1 MLYSCVMHTL
11 FCCLCAL
18 VMFICTLYSCVL
30 STFDCML
37 SVCFCQVDMY
47 SMQAVFFKLL
57 IECCLTAFVRLT
69 CTLYNMI
76 SKHMIN
82 LRSLNVNGIHGR
94 EKRNRVV
101 EWIKTQKW
109 SIAVLQETHLDENIE
124 NEIRNETNFA
134 IYCSNGTSASR
145 GVGIVINKS
154 LNYEIM
160 DKFTDEDGR
169 IILIKYKLKT
179 SCFQW

>member
-18 VMFICTLYSCVL
+18 VMFICTLHSCVL

-37 SVCFCQVDMY
+37 SVCFCQVNMY

-57 IECCLTAFVRLT
+57 IECCLTAFV
-69 CTLYNMI
+69 NMI
-76 SKHMIN
+76 SKHMM
-82 LRSLNVNGIHGR
+82 RSLNVNGIHGR

-109 SIAVLQETHLDENIE
+109 SIAFLQETHLGENIE
-124 NEIRNETNFA
+124 NEIRNKTNFA

-145 GVGIVINKS
+145 G
-154 LNYEIM
+154 
-160 DKFTDEDGR
+160 
-169 IILIKYKLKT
+169 
-179 SCFQW
+179 